1 MYLRGKKREELVGMH
16 AAQALN
22 NPNWNM
28 GAKVT
33 IDSASLVNKGLEV
46 MEARWLFD
54 VDVDHIQVVVQPQSI
69 LHSAVEY
76 VDGSVM
82 AQLASPDMHLPI
94 QYALFYPDRM
104 PLKIQPL
111 DLFAVRDLHF
121 ERPDTETFRG
131 LPLAYR
137 AARAGGSMPTVFDAA
152 GEEAVSRFM
161 KDEIEFLDI
170 YDLIEGAMD
179 AHHVQENPTLDEI
192 LCAEQEAR
200 DYVRRAVSLVIIF
213 SVIVIGHE
221 FGHFAIARRNGI
233 RVTEFDIGMGPLLW
247 HKKRGDT
254 DFCIRLL
261 PVGGAC
267 IFDGADAL
275 ADGVSEEE
283 MDEHAYPRAGV
294 FARMATVLGGPFMN
308 FLLGFVFALII
319 VAFSGTDL
327 PVVYQ
332 VQKDS
337 AAQEAGIEAGDTITK
352 INGEPI
358 QNGEIRPK
366 RSR

>member
-1 MYLRGKKREELVGMH
+1 MIV
-16 AAQALN
+16 
-22 NPNWNM
+22 
-28 GAKVT
+28 
-33 IDSASLVNKGLEV
+33 
-46 MEARWLFD
+46 
-54 VDVDHIQVVVQPQSI
+54 SI
-69 LHSAVEY
+69 
-76 VDGSVM
+76 
-82 AQLASPDMHLPI
+82 I
-94 QYALFYPDRM
+94 
-104 PLKIQPL
+104 
-111 DLFAVRDLHF
+111 
-121 ERPDTETFRG
+121 TF
-131 LPLAYR
+131 
-137 AARAGGSMPTVFDAA
+137 F
-152 GEEAVSRFM
+152 
-161 KDEIEFLDI
+161 
-170 YDLIEGAMD
+170 
-179 AHHVQENPTLDEI
+179 
-192 LCAEQEAR
+192 
-200 DYVRRAVSLVIIF
+200 IIF

-247 HKKRGDT
+247 HKKKGDT

-275 ADGVSEEE
+275 ADGAGEEE
-283 MDEHAYPRAGV
+283 MDEHAYPRANV

-308 FLLGFVFALII
+308 FILGFVFALII

-358 QNGEIRPK
+358 HLYREVQLFSMMNYGEPLRITYKRGGQTKEITLTPKFSKEDNRYYIGLIGSGSYVRTGPIRTFQYAYYEALYWVRATFKSLELIVRGHFHADDLSGPVGIVK
-366 RSR
+366 VVDDTYTESKPYGLPAVLLSFLSLSTLLSINLGIMNLLPFPALDGGRLVLLIIEAIRGKKLNPRYEGYITMAGAMMLIALMIFVLFNDIAKFF

>member
-1 MYLRGKKREELVGMH
+1 MIV
-16 AAQALN
+16 
-22 NPNWNM
+22 
-28 GAKVT
+28 
-33 IDSASLVNKGLEV
+33 
-46 MEARWLFD
+46 
-54 VDVDHIQVVVQPQSI
+54 SI
-69 LHSAVEY
+69 
-76 VDGSVM
+76 
-82 AQLASPDMHLPI
+82 I
-94 QYALFYPDRM
+94 
-104 PLKIQPL
+104 
-111 DLFAVRDLHF
+111 
-121 ERPDTETFRG
+121 TF
-131 LPLAYR
+131 
-137 AARAGGSMPTVFDAA
+137 F
-152 GEEAVSRFM
+152 
-161 KDEIEFLDI
+161 
-170 YDLIEGAMD
+170 
-179 AHHVQENPTLDEI
+179 
-192 LCAEQEAR
+192 
-200 DYVRRAVSLVIIF
+200 IIF

-358 QNGEIRPK
+358 HKRGDQTKEITLTPK
-366 RSR
+366 YSKEDNRYYIGLVGSGSYVRTGPLQTFRYAYYEALYWVRATFKSLGLIVRGHFHADDLSGPVGIVKVVDDTYTESKPYGLPAVLLSFLSLSTLLSINLGIMNLLPFPALDGGRLVLLIIEAIRGKKLNPRYEGYITMAGAMMLIALMIFVLFNDITKFF

>member
-1 MYLRGKKREELVGMH
+1 MIV
-16 AAQALN
+16 
-22 NPNWNM
+22 
-28 GAKVT
+28 
-33 IDSASLVNKGLEV
+33 
-46 MEARWLFD
+46 
-54 VDVDHIQVVVQPQSI
+54 SI
-69 LHSAVEY
+69 
-76 VDGSVM
+76 
-82 AQLASPDMHLPI
+82 I
-94 QYALFYPDRM
+94 
-104 PLKIQPL
+104 
-111 DLFAVRDLHF
+111 
-121 ERPDTETFRG
+121 TF
-131 LPLAYR
+131 
-137 AARAGGSMPTVFDAA
+137 F
-152 GEEAVSRFM
+152 
-161 KDEIEFLDI
+161 
-170 YDLIEGAMD
+170 
-179 AHHVQENPTLDEI
+179 
-192 LCAEQEAR
+192 
-200 DYVRRAVSLVIIF
+200 IIF

-337 AAQEAGIEAGDTITK
+337 AAQEAGIDKRGDQTKEITLTPKYSKEDNRYYIGLVGSGSYVRTGPLQTFRYAYYEALYWVRATFKSLGLIVRGHFHADDLSGPVGIVKVVDDTYTESKPYGLPAVLLSFLSLSTLLSINLGIMNLLPFPALDGGRLVLLIIEAIRGKKLNPRYEGYITMAGAMMLIALMIFVLFNDITK
-352 INGEPI
+352 FF
-358 QNGEIRPK
+358 
-366 RSR
+366 

>member
-1 MYLRGKKREELVGMH
+1 MIV
-16 AAQALN
+16 
-22 NPNWNM
+22 
-28 GAKVT
+28 
-33 IDSASLVNKGLEV
+33 
-46 MEARWLFD
+46 
-54 VDVDHIQVVVQPQSI
+54 SI
-69 LHSAVEY
+69 
-76 VDGSVM
+76 
-82 AQLASPDMHLPI
+82 I
-94 QYALFYPDRM
+94 
-104 PLKIQPL
+104 
-111 DLFAVRDLHF
+111 
-121 ERPDTETFRG
+121 TF
-131 LPLAYR
+131 
-137 AARAGGSMPTVFDAA
+137 F
-152 GEEAVSRFM
+152 
-161 KDEIEFLDI
+161 
-170 YDLIEGAMD
+170 
-179 AHHVQENPTLDEI
+179 
-192 LCAEQEAR
+192 
-200 DYVRRAVSLVIIF
+200 IIF

-337 AAQEAGIEAGDTITK
+337 AAQEAGIEAGDTITNK
-352 INGEPI
+352 RGDQTKEITLTPKYSKEDNRYYIGLVGSGSYVRTGPLQTFRYAYYEALYWVRATFKSLGLIVRGHFHADDLSGPVGIVKVVDDTYTESKPYGLPAVLLSFLSLSTLLSINLGIMNLLPFPALDGGRLVLLIIEA
-358 QNGEIRPK
+358 IRGKKLNPRYEGYITMAGAMMLIALMIFVLFNDITK
-366 RSR
+366 FF